1 MEDEKIVELYWQRD
15 ENAIRQTE
23 KKYGGYCRTVAW
35 NILADEQDT
44 EECVSDTWMGAWS
57 SMPANRP
64 KLLAPYLAKLT
75 RWLALSR
82 LRERKSLKRGGGELA
97 LALDEL
103 EEAVDTGTDLQRELE
118 IKELNAALLRFL
130 KGMDKTQARVFLARY
145 WYFASIAEIAERYGF
160 TESKVT
166 SMLHRTRMALGRYL
180 KEEGLC

>member
-23 KKYGGYCRTVAW
+23 QKYGGYCRTVAR

-44 EECVSDTWMGAWS
+44 EECISDTWMGAWN

-64 KLLAPYLAKLT
+64 KQLAPYLGKLT

-103 EEAVDTGTDLQRELE
+103 EEVVDAGTDLQRELE
-118 IKELNAALLRFL
+118 RKELNAALRRFL
-130 KGMDKTQARVFLARY
+130 RGMDQTQAQVFLARY
-145 WYFASIAEIAERYGF
+145 WYFASVAEIAEKFGF

-166 SMLHRTRMALGRYL
+166 SMLHRTRKALGRYL